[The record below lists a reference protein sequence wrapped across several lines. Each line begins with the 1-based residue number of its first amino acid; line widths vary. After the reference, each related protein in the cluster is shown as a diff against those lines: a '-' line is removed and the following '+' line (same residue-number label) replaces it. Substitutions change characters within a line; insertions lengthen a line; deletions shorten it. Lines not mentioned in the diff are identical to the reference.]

1 MTFGFSFLYPI
12 VFIKDICE
20 YSALTDVVLADDH
33 ITVSR
38 CSIDGISVSSRIIQ
52 IDNVSSH
59 YASTCYLRYIRSG
72 EHRSETSTDIST
84 ERDQIVVVCLYFV
97 YVTIG
102 ISRILVS
109 PSTVADIANVV
120 IVIERFF
127 SAVCVTATTALLI
140 VVLMPSIIVVGERN
154 YATRFP
160 LAIVSTHTLD
170 SLC

>member
-1 MTFGFSFLYPI
+1 MRLYPI
-12 VFIKDICE
+12 VFIKDVCE
-20 YSALTDVVLADDH
+20 YSAFTDVVLANDDIA
-33 ITVSR
+33 ITRWSV
-38 CSIDGISVSSRIIQ
+38 GYISVGSGV
-52 IDNVSSH
+52 IDIENVSSH
-59 YASTCYLRYIRSG
+59 YASARYLRYIRSG

-84 ERDQIVVVCLYFV
+84 ERDQIVMTCLYFV

-120 IVIERFF
+120 IVMERFF

-140 VVLMPSIIVVGERN
+140 VVLMPSIIVVGERD

>member
-1 MTFGFSFLYPI
+1 MRLCPI
-12 VFIKDICE
+12 VFIKDVCE
-20 YSALTDVVLADDH
+20 YSAFTDIILADNDVA
-33 ITVSR
+33 IARWSV
-38 CSIDGISVSSRIIQ
+38 GYISVGSGVID
-52 IDNVSSH
+52 IDNVSSN
-59 YASTCYLRYIRSG
+59 YASARYLRYIRSG

-84 ERDQIVVVCLYFV
+84 ERDQIRVTCLYFV
-97 YVTIG
+97 YVSIG
-102 ISRILVS
+102 IGRILVS

-127 SAVCVTATTALLI
+127 SAVCVTATALLI
-140 VVLMPSIIVVGERN
+140 VVLMPSIIVVGERD

>member
-1 MTFGFSFLYPI
+1 MRLYPI
-12 VFIKDICE
+12 VFIKDVCE
-20 YSALTDVVLADDH
+20 YSAFTDVVLANDDIA
-33 ITVSR
+33 ITRWSV
-38 CSIDGISVSSRIIQ
+38 GYISVGSAAR
-52 IDNVSSH
+52 
-59 YASTCYLRYIRSG
+59 YLRYIRSG
-72 EHRSETSTDIST
+72 EHRSETSTNIST
-84 ERDQIVVVCLYFV
+84 ERDQIVMTCLYFV

-120 IVIERFF
+120 IVMERFF

-140 VVLMPSIIVVGERN
+140 VVLMPSIIVVGERD